1 MIDNQLIE
9 SAKLIRREFIKI
21 SNSLSNY
28 HDDIKNLANFY
39 FKKVDELK
47 SYNKDVVKK
56 IKTKDDLNKVT
67 LHILKEI
74 ESIETEEKRLSNKVE
89 KLNQDLEKL
98 RRNETILYETIKT
111 RYPNLTDQQIVE
123 EIKPHLNK
131 IKPF

>member
-89 KLNQDLEKL
+89 KLNQELEKL
-98 RRNETILYETIKT
+98 RRDETILYETIKT

-123 EIKPHLNK
+123 EIKPHLDK
-131 IKPF
+131 

>member
-9 SAKLIRREFIKI
+9 SAKLIRREFVKI
-21 SNSLSNY
+21 SNSLNNY

-56 IKTKDDLNKVT
+56 IKTKDDLNKAT

-74 ESIETEEKRLSNKVE
+74 ESIEVEEKRLSNKVE
-89 KLNQDLEKL
+89 KLNLELEKL
-98 RRNETILYETIKT
+98 SRDESILYETIKS
-111 RYPNLTDQQIVE
+111 RYPDLSDQQIIE
-123 EIKPHLNK
+123 EIRPHLDN
-131 IKPF
+131 